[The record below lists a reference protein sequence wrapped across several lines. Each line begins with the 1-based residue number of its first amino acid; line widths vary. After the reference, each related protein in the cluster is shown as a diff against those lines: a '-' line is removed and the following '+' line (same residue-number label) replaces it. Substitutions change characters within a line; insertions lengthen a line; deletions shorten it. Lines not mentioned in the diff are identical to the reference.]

1 MAWAVSWSK
10 AVIEHDPHT
19 GFIVA
24 AYVIAA
30 SVIGTMIATTLF
42 DYASL
47 RRRLRRFG
55 ARGLGRE

>member
-1 MAWAVSWSK
+1 M
-10 AVIEHDPHT
+10 EHDPHI

-30 SVIGTMIATTLF
+30 AVVGTMIATTLF

-47 RRRLRRFG
+47 RRRLARFG
-55 ARGLGRE
+55 ARGLDRE